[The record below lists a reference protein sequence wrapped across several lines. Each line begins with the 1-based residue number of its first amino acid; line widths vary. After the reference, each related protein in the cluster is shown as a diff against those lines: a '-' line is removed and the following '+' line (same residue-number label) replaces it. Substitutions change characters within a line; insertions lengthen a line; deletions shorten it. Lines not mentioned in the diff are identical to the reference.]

1 MRGVAW
7 GQSGQ
12 CDEDGLSAFLQFYS
26 FSYSCNEHL
35 GLWTLLVRKEGYCLN
50 LPSFLLPSIINVI
63 LKTTTAAK
71 EHTDH
76 LFYFMEFNFI
86 FRIRSFLL
94 FFFQLVLLQ
103 TFLSQ
108 IAECS
113 ALFLLCLGPLLPP
126 RATVQLCYVAVLLLS
141 ICFAVVPRGSSQ
153 ESLTAMLRSVSQV
166 LGCPLT
172 CSPSKK
178 IMMRIMK
185 DHGNSWRSSA
195 QGPCSPLLELCL

>member
-26 FSYSCNEHL
+26 FSHSCNEHL

-86 FRIRSFLL
+86 FRLRSFLL
-94 FFFQLVLLQ
+94 FVFQLVLLQ

-108 IAECS
+108 IAVS
-113 ALFLLCLGPLLPP
+113 AFVCWVLC
-126 RATVQLCYVAVLLLS
+126 T
-141 ICFAVVPRGSSQ
+141 F
-153 ESLTAMLRSVSQV
+153 
-166 LGCPLT
+166 
-172 CSPSKK
+172 
-178 IMMRIMK
+178 
-185 DHGNSWRSSA
+185 
-195 QGPCSPLLELCL
+195 SPLPGTAAASQSHCPTVLCCSLITLDLFCSGS